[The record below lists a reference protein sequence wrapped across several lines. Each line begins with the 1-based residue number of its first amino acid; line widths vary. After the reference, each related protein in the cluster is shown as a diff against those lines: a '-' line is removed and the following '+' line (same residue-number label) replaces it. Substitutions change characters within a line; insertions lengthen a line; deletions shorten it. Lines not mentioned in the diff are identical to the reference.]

1 MKQKAFFITF
11 KRLSVKQITLFLEDE
26 SQTLTTN
33 KSLTLNGE
41 DTILILVLLQQYL
54 QCLIIFCLISV
65 EIKAR

>member
-41 DTILILVLLQQYL
+41 ETILILVLLQQYL

>member
-26 SQTLTTN
+26 SQTLATN

-41 DTILILVLLQQYL
+41 ETILILVLLQQCL

>member
-1 MKQKAFFITF
+1 MKQKTFFITF
-11 KRLSVKQITLFLEDE
+11 KGLSVKQITLFLEGE

-41 DTILILVLLQQYL
+41 ETILILVLLQQYL

>member
-11 KRLSVKQITLFLEDE
+11 KGLSVKQITLFLEGE

-41 DTILILVLLQQYL
+41 ETILILVLLQQYL
-54 QCLIIFCLISV
+54 QCLIIFCLMSV
-65 EIKAR
+65 DKFPR

>member
-41 DTILILVLLQQYL
+41 ETILILVLLQQCL